1 MTDSQQDM
9 QKQEACATAPDG
21 DAPKKV
27 NVALR
32 VYGVL
37 MMLMGILDMV
47 VFLFIGA
54 LLGLA
59 LYFSTMS
66 PELAGMFNALL
77 AEALGDQTTLA
88 MALMALSAVLTLVGA
103 VFSIRVGYALL
114 RSRRRTVATRVRVL
128 IVVSVLELI
137 GAVMIG
143 GVNASLAPSVIKLA
157 ILVALSVRIDPTL
170 AAERKDARRAEQ
182 LENEQDAAAGM
193 DGREVREHDDRAAE
207 LHTPGQRAEGDHER
221 GGRRRRARGGR
232 EHRRR
237 GHDCDGGHGN
247 SRDGHRLATEGQGRR
262 GPSGSTPDG
271 PLSYGATARLQV
283 VDLG

>member
-37 MMLMGILDMV
+37 MMLMGILDMI

-77 AEALGDQTTLA
+77 AEALGDQVTLA
-88 MALMALSAVLTLVGA
+88 MA
-103 VFSIRVGYALL
+103 
-114 RSRRRTVATRVRVL
+114 
-128 IVVSVLELI
+128 
-137 GAVMIG
+137 
-143 GVNASLAPSVIKLA
+143 
-157 ILVALSVRIDPTL
+157 LVALSVRIDSTL
-170 AAERKDARRAEQ
+170 ASERKDSRRAP
-182 LENEQDAAAGM
+182 LIWS
-193 DGREVREHDDRAAE
+193 DRSPA
-207 LHTPGQRAEGDHER
+207 
-221 GGRRRRARGGR
+221 
-232 EHRRR
+232 
-237 GHDCDGGHGN
+237 
-247 SRDGHRLATEGQGRR
+247 S
-262 GPSGSTPDG
+262 S
-271 PLSYGATARLQV
+271 
-283 VDLG
+283 

>member
-9 QKQEACATAPDG
+9 QKQEAGATAPDG

-59 LYFSTMS
+59 LYFSTIS

-88 MALMALSAVLTLVGA
+88 MAL
-103 VFSIRVGYALL
+103 
-114 RSRRRTVATRVRVL
+114 
-128 IVVSVLELI
+128 
-137 GAVMIG
+137 
-143 GVNASLAPSVIKLA
+143 
-157 ILVALSVRIDPTL
+157 VALSVRIDPTL
-170 AAERKDARRAEQ
+170 AAECKDARRAP
-182 LENEQDAAAGM
+182 LIWS
-193 DGREVREHDDRAAE
+193 DRSPA
-207 LHTPGQRAEGDHER
+207 
-221 GGRRRRARGGR
+221 
-232 EHRRR
+232 
-237 GHDCDGGHGN
+237 
-247 SRDGHRLATEGQGRR
+247 S
-262 GPSGSTPDG
+262 S
-271 PLSYGATARLQV
+271 
-283 VDLG
+283 

>member
-1 MTDSQQDM
+1 MTDSQQDV
-9 QKQEACATAPDG
+9 QKQEAGATAPDG

-88 MALMALSAVLTLVGA
+88 MAL
-103 VFSIRVGYALL
+103 
-114 RSRRRTVATRVRVL
+114 
-128 IVVSVLELI
+128 
-137 GAVMIG
+137 
-143 GVNASLAPSVIKLA
+143 
-157 ILVALSVRIDPTL
+157 VALSVRIDPTL
-170 AAERKDARRAEQ
+170 AAECKDARRAP
-182 LENEQDAAAGM
+182 LM
-193 DGREVREHDDRAAE
+193 WSDRSPA
-207 LHTPGQRAEGDHER
+207 
-221 GGRRRRARGGR
+221 
-232 EHRRR
+232 
-237 GHDCDGGHGN
+237 
-247 SRDGHRLATEGQGRR
+247 S
-262 GPSGSTPDG
+262 S
-271 PLSYGATARLQV
+271 
-283 VDLG
+283 

>member
-1 MTDSQQDM
+1 MTDSQQDV
-9 QKQEACATAPDG
+9 QKQEAGATAPDG

-88 MALMALSAVLTLVGA
+88 MAL
-103 VFSIRVGYALL
+103 
-114 RSRRRTVATRVRVL
+114 
-128 IVVSVLELI
+128 
-137 GAVMIG
+137 
-143 GVNASLAPSVIKLA
+143 
-157 ILVALSVRIDPTL
+157 VALSVRIDPTL
-170 AAERKDARRAEQ
+170 AAECKDARRA
-182 LENEQDAAAGM
+182 
-193 DGREVREHDDRAAE
+193 
-207 LHTPGQRAEGDHER
+207 
-221 GGRRRRARGGR
+221 
-232 EHRRR
+232 
-237 GHDCDGGHGN
+237 
-247 SRDGHRLATEGQGRR
+247 
-262 GPSGSTPDG
+262 
-271 PLSYGATARLQV
+271 PLIWSNRSPASS
-283 VDLG
+283 